1 MADRPP
7 TERRLVRSSDPSL
20 SPDANRLLTD
30 ELRTIIGRDEVDL
43 PVGRA
48 DPAVAAHGGHA
59 VVVADVLSSRLGAVF
74 TGLAAICVIAVVALV
89 SNTVAVLVVALA
101 VLVLA
106 TLLAT
111 RFLFALTREDEHPD
125 PETAALL
132 EDEGVGDPD
141 RLLQDLVDEFRD
153 GSADT
158 RDGR

>member
-1 MADRPP
+1 MPDRPP

-30 ELRTIIGRDEVDL
+30 ELRAIIGRDEVDV

-59 VVVADVLSSRLGAVF
+59 VVVADVIASRLGVVF
-74 TGLAAICVIAVVALV
+74 TALAAICVIAVIALV
-89 SNTVAVLVVALA
+89 WNTVAILVVALA
-101 VLVLA
+101 VLLVA

-111 RFLFALTREDEHPD
+111 RFLFGLMREGEHPD
-125 PETAALL
+125 PDTAALL
-132 EDEGVGDPD
+132 EEQGVGDPD

-153 GSADT
+153 GSADA